1 MSGSGEHAR
10 AAPMRPRYD
19 AVIIGSGLGGATLA
33 LRLAERGLQVL
44 VVERGAAATPQAG
57 TPPGD
62 DSVFV
67 DRLAGGTSAISVVG
81 GASKFYGAALYRLRE
96 SDFREVAHEAG
107 TSPAWPISYADLAPY
122 YDQAEALY
130 RVHGAPDGDPS
141 EPPRA
146 GPFPYPPIPHDP
158 LIARMVQRL
167 EQGGAR
173 VAPVPKGLDYG
184 PGGRCVL
191 CAGCDAY
198 SCTLDAKMDADTA
211 ALRPALA
218 TGNVH
223 LATRTSCLRVLTD
236 SDGGRA
242 TGVELLRDGES
253 VRVEAEVVAVCAG
266 LNETPA
272 LLRASRTARHPEG
285 LGNARGALGRYLAGH
300 SVGTVFPLMGVRRVP
315 SVHSKTFAINTFYE
329 GAADWPYP
337 LGVIQIAGQMP
348 YWERTLRA
356 VRPLA
361 KIVGTH
367 GFLCFYMVEA
377 VPTREAGLRFEG
389 DRVAGTIEPPHSMG
403 SFRKLRALTI
413 EAFHR
418 AGYRTVARVR
428 HPLFW
433 HPVGTARFGA
443 DPATS
448 VLDPNCQVHDIAGLY
463 VVDAC
468 TMPTAGAV
476 NTALTIIALALR
488 AGDHIAAARA

>member
-1 MSGSGEHAR
+1 MGE
-10 AAPMRPRYD
+10 PPLRPRYD
-19 AVIIGSGLGGATLA
+19 AVIVGSGLGGATLA
-33 LRLAERGLQVL
+33 LRLGERRLQVL
-44 VVERGAAATPQAG
+44 VVERGAAATPPAG

-67 DRLAGGTSAISVVG
+67 DRLAGGTSDISVVG

-96 SDFREVAHEAG
+96 SDFRAVTHEAG
-107 TSPAWPISYADLAPY
+107 TSPAWPIAYADLAPY

-141 EPPRA
+141 EPPRG

-167 EQGGAR
+167 ERSGTQ
-173 VAPVPKGLDYG
+173 VAAVPKGIDYG
-184 PGGRCVL
+184 PGRGCVL
-191 CAGCDAY
+191 CPGCDAY
-198 SCTLDAKMDADTA
+198 YCTVDAKMDADTA

-218 TGNVH
+218 TGNVR
-223 LATRTSCLRVLTD
+223 LATRTSCVRVLTD
-236 SDGGRA
+236 SDGVRA
-242 TGVELLRDGES
+242 TGVELLHAGAT
-253 VRVEAEVVAVCAG
+253 VRVEADIVAVCAG
-266 LNETPA
+266 LTASPA
-272 LLRASRTARHPEG
+272 LLRASRNARHPEG
-285 LGNARGALGRYLAGH
+285 LGNAQGVLGRYLAGH
-300 SVGTVFPLMGVRRVP
+300 SVGTVFPLMGLRRVP
-315 SVHSKTFAINTFYE
+315 SVHSKTFAINAFYE
-329 GAADWPYP
+329 GAPDWPYP

-348 YWERTLRA
+348 YWERTPRA

-377 VPTREAGLRFEG
+377 VPTREAGLIFDG
-389 DRVAGTIEPPHSMG
+389 DRVVRSVEPPHSMG
-403 SFRKLRALTI
+403 SFRKLRALTVG
-413 EAFHR
+413 AFHR
-418 AGYRTVARVR
+418 AGYRTVARAR

-443 DPATS
+443 DPGSS
-448 VLDPNCQVHDIAGLY
+448 VLDPNCQVHGIAGLY

-476 NTALTIIALALR
+476 NTALTIVALALR
-488 AGDHIAAARA
+488 AGDHIAAART